1 LRGAVIG
8 DDVAAMD
15 RSKRIGRLWP
25 YLPTFRVVAELQHVT
40 RASAVLGVT
49 PSAVSRTISL
59 LEDDLEQAL
68 FTRSGRR
75 IALTEAGAELLAA
88 VRSAMRVVDDG
99 LLSMQDQLFV
109 GPVRVAAVEPFVSCL
124 AAGAFARLRKA
135 HPGLVPMLTRAAEGE
150 VARGVLTGLHDVA
163 FVRHPPSA
171 THLVVTAIAS
181 FPSAVYLPA
190 AALVRGKATNA
201 DPLSGHACADVAAPA
216 LSTSPWPA
224 GLPRRVGAVAA
235 DYDVALSL
243 CQGGLATVLPIAMAS
258 ALEANGTVRRLSSPK
273 TRPITLCAVAR
284 ETVASEGRAEALVAA
299 ARDEATSLGYL

>member
-1 LRGAVIG
+1 
-8 DDVAAMD
+8 MD

-49 PSAVSRTISL
+49 PSAVSRTIGI
-59 LEDDLEQAL
+59 LEHDLQQPL
-68 FTRSGRR
+68 FTRGGRR

-88 VRSAMRVVDDG
+88 VRSAMRVVDEG

-124 AAGAFARLRKA
+124 AAGAFARLRHA
-135 HPGLVPMLTRAAEGE
+135 HPGLVPTLTRAAEGD
-150 VARGVLTGLHDVA
+150 VARGVLTGIHDVA
-163 FVRHPPSA
+163 FVRHPPSTA
-171 THLVVTAIAS
+171 HLVVTAIAS

-190 AALVRGKATNA
+190 ADLARGKASSAN
-201 DPLSGHACADVAAPA
+201 PLSGHACVDVTAPA
-216 LSTSPWPA
+216 LATSAWPA
-224 GLPRRVGAVAA
+224 GLARRVGALAA

-243 CQGGLATVLPIAMAS
+243 CQSGLATVLPIAMAS
-258 ALEANGTVRRLSSPK
+258 ALEAKGSVRRLTTPK

-299 ARDEATSLGYL
+299 ARDEATALGYL